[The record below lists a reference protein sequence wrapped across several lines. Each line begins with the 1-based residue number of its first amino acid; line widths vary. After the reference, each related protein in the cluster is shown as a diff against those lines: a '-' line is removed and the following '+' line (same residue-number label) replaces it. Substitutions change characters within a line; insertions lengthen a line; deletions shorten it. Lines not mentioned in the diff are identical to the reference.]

1 MKKIAE
7 LINKIAIE
15 IDIQTVQM
23 ENATNQL
30 EENKKLAVSEIF
42 ETNHEQNAV
51 DIANYR
57 DTDAKL
63 KNALSLL
70 TSYRNELKQQA
81 IDLINSILGDNHV

>member
-81 IDLINSILGDNHV
+81 IDLINSI

>member
-23 ENATNQL
+23 ENAINQL

-42 ETNHEQNAV
+42 ETNHEQNDV

-70 TSYRNELKQQA
+70 TAYRNELKQQA
-81 IDLINSILGDNHV
+81 INLINSI

>member
-7 LINKIAIE
+7 LLNKIAIE

-42 ETNHEQNAV
+42 ETNHEKNEI
-51 DIANYR
+51 DIEHYR
-57 DTDAKL
+57 DTNAKL
-63 KNALSLL
+63 KNALNLL
-70 TSYRNELKQQA
+70 SNYRNELKQKA
-81 IDLINSILGDNHV
+81 IDLINSI